1 MKFYS
6 STLPEWGK
14 SFGSFISFYRM
25 AAALCEI
32 KDQDQIDKIL
42 NDGHVW
48 APDSQSFYMQK
59 YNISELDWT
68 KSGSVRWQ
76 AYDTSE
82 DIFSKKCLKRNIN
95 KLSQN
100 YYLKVEELLEIDPF
114 LLIKII
120 KKNN

>member
-1 MKFYS
+1 M
-6 STLPEWGK
+6 PEWGK

-32 KDQDQIDKIL
+32 KDQDEIDKIL

-76 AYDTSE
+76 AYDTSR
-82 DIFSKKCLKRNIN
+82 IL
-95 KLSQN
+95 
-100 YYLKVEELLEIDPF
+100 V
-114 LLIKII
+114 
-120 KKNN
+120 KNV